1 MAVKYFDWDDAKN
14 AKLRAERGIGFEDVV
29 FHIERGDLLDILE
42 HPDPD
47 RYAGQRIF
55 VVQRE
60 DYVYLVP
67 FVEEEYTV
75 FLKTII
81 PSRRRRRSTSVRNPT
96 MKMDGDEKELLDSVE
111 RGEWTAAK
119 GGKRERARY
128 SRYAKA
134 TFRKDRRLNIRL
146 SSKDL
151 EAIQKRA
158 LAEGLPYQTLISSL
172 LSQVRIRA
180 TEGGV
185 RESFNRVPA

>member
-1 MAVKYFDWDDAKN
+1 MKYFDWDDAKN
-14 AKLRAERGIGFEDVV
+14 AKLRAERGIGFEDIV

-42 HPDPD
+42 HPNPE

-55 VVQRE
+55 VVRRE

-67 FVEEEYTV
+67 FVEDEHTV

-81 PSRRRRRSTSVRNPT
+81 PSRKATKQYLGEEQDDARLMPMRRS
-96 MKMDGDEKELLDSVE
+96 LLESVE
-111 RGEWTAAK
+111 RGEWKSAK

-128 SRYAKA
+128 FRYAKA

-172 LSQVRIRA
+172 LHKYA
-180 TEGGV
+180 TGQIKE
-185 RESFNRVPA
+185 A